1 MPLKDCGTAKLSKSR
16 KALHIELDLPNTLF
30 KHHLFINKEGLEKVL
45 AGKQYGTKVVMPVHE
60 SRENI

>member
-1 MPLKDCGTAKLSKSR
+1 MPLKNCGTAKLAKSK

-30 KHHLFINKEGLEKVL
+30 TYHLFINKEGLEKVL
-45 AGKQYGTKVVMPVHE
+45 AGKQYGTKVVILVHE